1 MHMIL
6 NATDL
11 ERWRLHV
18 LAGPCK
24 IGMHLLAEPLIFQIF
39 QERNSVLRTPN
50 EMEVDLSK

>member
-24 IGMHLLAEPLIFQIF
+24 IGMHLLAEPLIFQ
-39 QERNSVLRTPN
+39 ERNSVLRTPN